1 MTVSEAIS
9 YINEELIHH
18 QLIAIAYN
26 SRKNVISDKYNLMI
40 TQELYTDLKR
50 ETADWLHI

>member
-18 QLIAIAYN
+18 QLILVIAIADN

-50 ETADWLHI
+50 ETAD

>member
-40 TQELYTDLKR
+40 TQELYTNLKR
-50 ETADWLHI
+50 ETADWPHI